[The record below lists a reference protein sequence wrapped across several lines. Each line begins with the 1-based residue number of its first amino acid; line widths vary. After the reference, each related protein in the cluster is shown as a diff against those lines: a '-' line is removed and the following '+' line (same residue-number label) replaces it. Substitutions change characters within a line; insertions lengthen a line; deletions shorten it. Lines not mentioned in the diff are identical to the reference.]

1 MSAPTPPASPASA
14 PDDDTFLRGLVKSSR
29 QRTVHLRWTDRD
41 GTARLT
47 AVTSPEATRL
57 KSLARA
63 RGLSAEALLRD
74 VAHQPAPTR
83 PTPPT
88 GD

>member
-1 MSAPTPPASPASA
+1 MSAPALPPEPA
-14 PDDDTFLRGLVKSSR
+14 DDESFLRALVKSSR

-41 GTARLT
+41 GSARLT

-57 KSLARA
+57 NALARA

-74 VAHQPAPTR
+74 IAHQPNR
-83 PTPPT
+83 
-88 GD
+88 G